1 MIFFNKN
8 ILKGEI
14 LKNRII
20 VISLAYV
27 GVLTGAGL
35 ASGQELM
42 QYFIG
47 FGKIG
52 IIGIGIV
59 GILHAI
65 FGKIIL
71 TLGSYYRSKEHSG
84 LLNEIAHPL
93 VARLLDYSLVF
104 TCFVIG
110 FVMIAGAGANLNQE
124 FEIPSFVGALICSL
138 MIIFLS
144 MLDFEKV
151 TKIIGFFT
159 PLIFLFIIIAFVY
172 AFIMKSHD
180 FSVVEMLAKKQ
191 PTNTPSIW
199 IAIPNYFSIC
209 FITGTSMAIVMGG
222 DIMNPKIASKSGL
235 IGGALTGLLGLM
247 IGFTIY
253 AEIAEVSGT
262 NIPTQIIIREI
273 SPWLGLIMSLVI
285 YGMIFNTGISV
296 YYSMA
301 KRFSGES
308 KRRFKIYIILLV
320 SVGFA
325 LSFFGFKKLVGIMYP
340 VLGYIGLLLLAT
352 MIAAWIKDKGNI
364 KEEIKLRSRLLKLM
378 IKKFDDNKI
387 FTKKDQKTINNLI
400 EKSNIENKEL
410 KEEMR
415 QLAKNKIEDK

>member
-1 MIFFNKN
+1 MKKR
-8 ILKGEI
+8 IL
-14 LKNRII
+14 
-20 VISLAYV
+20 VVSFAYV

-47 FGKIG
+47 FGKAG

-84 LLNEIAHPL
+84 LLNEIAHPM

-110 FVMIAGAGANLNQE
+110 FVMIAGAGASLNQE
-124 FEIPSFVGALICSL
+124 FGIPSFVGSQICAVLICL
-138 MIIFLS
+138 LS

-151 TKIIGFFT
+151 TKIIGLFT
-159 PLIFLFIIIAFVY
+159 PLIFAFIVIAFVY
-172 AFIMKSHD
+172 AIFIKNHD
-180 FSVVEMLAKKQ
+180 FSAVDVIAREQ
-191 PTNTPSIW
+191 PTNLPNIW
-199 IAIPNYFSIC
+199 IAVPNYFSIC

-222 DIMNPKIASKSGL
+222 DIMNPRVASKSGL

-247 IGFTIY
+247 IGLSVY
-253 AEIAEVSGT
+253 AEIEMVGDT
-262 NIPTQIIIREI
+262 NIPTQMIISEI
-273 SPWLGLIMSLVI
+273 SPVLGLIMSLVI

-301 KRFSGES
+301 KRFSG
-308 KRRFKIYIILLV
+308 KRPEHFNRYMVILV
-320 SVGFA
+320 TIGFG

-340 VLGYIGLLLLAT
+340 VLGYIGILLIIT
-352 MIAAWIKDKGNI
+352 MTSAWIKSKGNI
-364 KEEIKLRSRLLKLM
+364 IKELQLRTQLLGLM
-378 IKKFDDNKI
+378 IKKFDKNKI
-387 FTKKDQKTINNLI
+387 FTRKDQKVVNDLI
-400 EKSNIENKEL
+400 EESNIENKEL
-410 KEEMR
+410 RKDMR
-415 QLAKNKIEDK
+415 EIAKNIVGNENEKE